1 MIISIL
7 VNRFL
12 IRKIFALWE
21 EKKKALTFDNANRVA
36 ILIRPPVLLGVANTA
51 QDPDVFHPARCKLMV
66 VSSHWCW
73 VLCHQL
79 GLQDDQ

>member
-7 VNRFL
+7 VNRYL

-21 EKKKALTFDNANRVA
+21 EKKTTLTFDHANRVA
-36 ILIRPPVLLGVANTA
+36 ILIGSPVLLGMENLA
-51 QDPDVFHPARCKLMV
+51 QDPDVSHLIGCDLRA

-73 VLCHQL
+73 VLYPWL
-79 GLQDDQ
+79 DLQGKQ